1 MTPRTILLT
10 GLGVLLLS
18 LLLVLDMEDV
28 GPVRA
33 WLMSVLPTIGSGLV
47 VVSALV
53 SALTRVSAPPVHEP
67 EIDHYS

>member
-10 GLGVLLLS
+10 GLGLLLLS

-33 WLMSVLPTIGSGLV
+33 WLMSVLPMIGSGLV

-53 SALTRVSAPPVHEP
+53 SALTRTEAAPVHEP

>member
-1 MTPRTILLT
+1 MTARTILLT

-18 LLLVLDMEDV
+18 LLLVLDMGDV
-28 GPVRA
+28 SPVRA
-33 WLMSVLPTIGSGLV
+33 WLMSVLPLIGSGLV

-53 SALTRVSAPPVHEP
+53 SALTRVEAAPVREP